1 MDTIAY
7 LLRTRG
13 YAVIPDFLDQS
24 DVERLKDG
32 LMLAIDSYQP
42 RDLSER
48 SVLDR
53 YNIHDLLVR
62 DSAHICLLDDAR
74 LDRELAKL
82 LGDYWIL
89 YAFTASSLPPEGSNY
104 ARRIHVDSP
113 RWVENYPFNVGV
125 MWALDPFTA
134 DNGAP
139 EFLPGSHHSIDVPSE
154 EHFAEYHDTVC
165 CSQGALVI
173 FDARVFHRAGVNRTD
188 RWRHALTLNACR
200 SFTFSEKSWRAL

>member
-13 YAVIPDFLDQS
+13 YAVIPDFLDHGE
-24 DVERLKDG
+24 VERLKDG
-32 LMLAIDSYQP
+32 LMRAINSYQP

-104 ARRIHVDSP
+104 ARRIHVD
-113 RWVENYPFNVGV
+113 
-125 MWALDPFTA
+125 
-134 DNGAP
+134 
-139 EFLPGSHHSIDVPSE
+139 
-154 EHFAEYHDTVC
+154 
-165 CSQGALVI
+165 
-173 FDARVFHRAGVNRTD
+173 
-188 RWRHALTLNACR
+188 
-200 SFTFSEKSWRAL
+200 